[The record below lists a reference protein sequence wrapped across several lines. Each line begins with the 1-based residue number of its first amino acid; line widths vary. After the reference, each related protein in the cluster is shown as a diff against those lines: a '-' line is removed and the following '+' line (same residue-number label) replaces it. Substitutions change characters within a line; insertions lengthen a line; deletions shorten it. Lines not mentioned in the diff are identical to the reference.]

1 MKRLGLFSLVRVL
14 ALGIA
19 RPYRDDVVADLLE
32 EERQTRAAG
41 QSALPARAQLYG
53 QLIRSAIDSHFISR
67 ERHQG
72 RASVRPV
79 VMGLGADIR
88 AAWRQFR
95 HRPALCAAAL
105 LTLALATGANTA
117 LFSVANAVLWQ
128 PLPFSEPGRLVF
140 VWDVGANGSRQPLAP
155 ARGLDFRQS
164 RSLAALALISHRS
177 FVITGLGPAEQ
188 WRGAS
193 VSSNFFDVLGTAAA
207 VGRTFHER
215 ELSRDAVVLS
225 HTLWQTRFGGNES
238 VVGQT
243 ITMNGR
249 ARVVLGVMGRDFFW
263 PAVTADP
270 GRIDAPMFWTMADE
284 SDVPDGATRTGDARL
299 DRNTGYLRA
308 VARLAPAADLTSARA
323 EIAAS
328 ATRLAKDHPQT
339 DANRTA
345 TLVPAAEQFFGAV
358 RRPMLLLV
366 GSTLLVVLIAA
377 ANVAN
382 LLLIRLAGRAR
393 ELTVRVALGATGAR
407 VLRQLAIEGL
417 MLAMAGAALGLIVAR
432 ISFETIVRLAP
443 DTIGRV
449 DRLALDLRPLALAVI
464 VSMAIGMM
472 LAIVPALAVWRRNR
486 RLNDASRGEISSSRT
501 RLRDGLVV
509 AEIALAVVLVTG
521 AMLFGESLLRLR
533 RVDVGFNPSNLLTF
547 DITLSGNRANVPPG
561 PYFDELLARVR
572 KIPGVRAAA
581 GAVTL
586 PIGGDDFGAR
596 LTVDGQP
603 PPLPG
608 AEPRIGYQIVTPGW
622 FETLG
627 LRLRGRDFRASDDGS
642 HGGVLIVNETF
653 ARATWPASEAIGRR
667 VRKGRN
673 PGNPWMTVVGVA
685 SDVRHA
691 GPAKPPRPE
700 IYEPYSQTSLP
711 FVAVAV
717 RTDRD
722 PGSLAGDLRRAIAQ
736 FDPEVPV
743 AALATMEEHLTRT
756 YGSLRFLSILTLV
769 FGVLALLLAAIGVY
783 GVVGAATA
791 QRMREFGVRTAL
803 GATPRRLAGL
813 VFAHGMRP
821 IAIGLLIGCSVAFV
835 TSRALA
841 GLLFETAPADPRV
854 YASAVVVLL
863 GAGALALWTPAR
875 RAARTDAAIVL
886 RSD

>member
-1 MKRLGLFSLVRVL
+1 MTRPGPFSLVRLL

-41 QSALPARAQLYG
+41 QSALSTRAQLYG
-53 QLIRSAIDSHFISR
+53 QLIRSAIDSHVTA
-67 ERHQG
+67 
-72 RASVRPV
+72 RARDEGNAFVRPLV
-79 VMGLGADIR
+79 TGLGADIS

-95 HRPALCAAAL
+95 HRPALCSAAL

-128 PLPFSEPGRLVF
+128 PLPFSDPGRLVF
-140 VWDVGANGSRQPLAP
+140 LWDVGANGSRQPLAP

-164 RSLAALALISHRS
+164 HSLAGLALISHRS

-193 VSSNFFDVLGTAAA
+193 VSGNFFDVLGTAAA
-207 VGRTFHER
+207 VGRAFHER
-215 ELSRDAVVLS
+215 ELSHDVVVLS
-225 HTLWQTRFGGNES
+225 HMLWQTRFGASES

-243 ITMNGR
+243 ISMNGR
-249 ARVVLGVMGRDFFW
+249 PRVVLGVMGREFFW

-270 GRIDAPMFWTMADE
+270 GRVDAPMFWTMADE
-284 SDVPDGATRTGDARL
+284 SDVPEGATRSGDPRL

-308 VARLAPAADLTSARA
+308 VARLAPSADLTSARA
-323 EIAAS
+323 EVAAI

-382 LLLIRLAGRAR
+382 LLLIRLTGRAR
-393 ELTVRVALGATGAR
+393 ELAVRVALGATAVR
-407 VLRQLAIEGL
+407 VIRQLAIEGL
-417 MLAMAGAALGLIVAR
+417 MLALAGAALGLIVAR
-432 ISFETIVRLAP
+432 LSFETIVRLAP
-443 DTIGRV
+443 DTIGRL
-449 DRLALDLRPLALAVI
+449 DQLALDLRPLALALV
-464 VSMAIGMM
+464 VSVTIGMV
-472 LAIVPALAVWRRNR
+472 LGIVPALAVWRRNR
-486 RLNDASRGEISSSRT
+486 RLIDGSRGEISSGRT

-509 AEIALAVVLVTG
+509 AEIALALVLVTG

-533 RVDVGFNPSNLLTF
+533 RVDVGFDPSNLLTF

-572 KIPGVRAAA
+572 TIPGVRAAA

-596 LTVDGQP
+596 LTIEGQP

-627 LRLRGRDFRASDDGS
+627 LHVRGRDFRASDDGS
-642 HGGVLIVNETF
+642 HGAVLIVNETF

-673 PGNPWMTVVGVA
+673 PNNPWMTVVGVV

-700 IYEPYSQTSLP
+700 IYEPYSQTSLS

-722 PGSLAGDLRRAIAQ
+722 PGSVAGDLRRAIAE

-743 AALATMEEHLTRT
+743 AGLATMGEHLTRA

-769 FGVLALLLAAIGVY
+769 FGGLALLLAAIGVY

-803 GATPRRLAGL
+803 GATPRRLSQL

-821 IAIGLLIGCSVAFV
+821 VAIGLLIGCGFAFV
-835 TSRALA
+835 SSRAIG

-875 RAARTDAAIVL
+875 RAARTDAAVVL
-886 RSD
+886 RSE

>member
-1 MKRLGLFSLVRVL
+1 VKRPGLFSLVRLL

-41 QSALPARAQLYG
+41 QSALTARAQLYG
-53 QLIRSAIDSHFISR
+53 QLIRSAIDSHFTSR
-67 ERHQG
+67 ERHEG
-72 RASVRPV
+72 RESVRPLV
-79 VMGLGADIR
+79 TGLGADIR

-95 HRPALCAAAL
+95 LRPALCATAL

-128 PLPFSEPGRLVF
+128 PLPFNEPDRLVF
-140 VWDVGANGSRQPLAP
+140 LWDVGANGSRQPLAP

-164 RSLAALALISHRS
+164 GSLAGLALISQRS

-225 HTLWQTRFGGNES
+225 HTLWQTRFGASES

-249 ARVVLGVMGRDFFW
+249 PRVVLGVMGRDFFW

-270 GRIDAPMFWTMADE
+270 GRIDAAMFWTMADE

-308 VARLAPAADLTSARA
+308 VARFAAAADLTAARA
-323 EIAAS
+323 EIAAI
-328 ATRLAKDHPQT
+328 AARLAKDHPQT

-393 ELTVRVALGATGAR
+393 ELTVRVALGATLAR
-407 VLRQLAIEGL
+407 VLRQLLIEGL
-417 MLAMAGAALGLIVAR
+417 LLAMAGAALGLVVAK
-432 ISFETIVRLAP
+432 ISFESIVRLAP
-443 DTIGRV
+443 DTIGRL
-449 DRLALDLRPLALAVI
+449 DHLALDLRALALALV
-464 VSMAIGMM
+464 VSVAIGMV
-472 LAIVPALAVWRRNR
+472 LGIVPALAVWRRNR
-486 RLNDASRGEISSSRT
+486 RLIDATRGEISSSRT

-572 KIPGVRAAA
+572 KIPGVTTAA

-596 LTVDGQP
+596 LTVEGQP
-603 PPLPG
+603 PPRPG

-642 HGGVLIVNETF
+642 RGAVLIVNETF

-673 PGNPWMTVVGVA
+673 PGSPWMTVVGVV

-743 AALATMEEHLTRT
+743 AALATMEEHLTRA

-769 FGVLALLLAAIGVY
+769 FGALALLLAAIGVY

-803 GATPRRLAGL
+803 GATPRRLARL

-821 IAIGLLIGCSVAFV
+821 IAIGLLIGCSFALV

-875 RAARTDAAIVL
+875 RAARTDAAVVL